1 MDIQFLLAQIVNG
14 FVLGSIYVLLSLGL
28 TIILGML
35 GVANFAHGA
44 FYMLGAY
51 GVYTIVK
58 VYNGH
63 FWIALIIAP
72 IIVSFIAMVIEFSL
86 LKRLYNLPP
95 FYTLLLTFGLMIVL
109 QELIQIIYTPIGKPF
124 HAPRNLSGAVNLGFT
139 LFPKYRLFI
148 LGITAFL
155 AIGIWL
161 FLEKTKLG
169 AIIRAGTDDSQMVDA
184 LGIDISKIFTIVFGI
199 GAWLAGAAGALT
211 APIQNV
217 FPYMGANI
225 LLETLVVV
233 IIGGMGSIIG
243 SIIGGVIIGELIT
256 MGVIFWPPLA
266 NTLPYIFMAFVL
278 LLRPRGLFGR
288 EKFFE

>member
-1 MDIQFLLAQIVNG
+1 MISLTLLVPYLLRKYIQIRSIGGENWNSEEKEKGEGIEGIVPSPICLKLMDIQFLFAQIVNG

-63 FWIALIIAP
+63 FWIALIVAP

-124 HAPRNLSGAVNLGFT
+124 HAPRNLSGENCSG
-139 LFPKYRLFI
+139 RCH
-148 LGITAFL
+148 GH
-155 AIGIWL
+155 G
-161 FLEKTKLG
+161 
-169 AIIRAGTDDSQMVDA
+169 D
-184 LGIDISKIFTIVFGI
+184 
-199 GAWLAGAAGALT
+199 
-211 APIQNV
+211 
-217 FPYMGANI
+217 
-225 LLETLVVV
+225 
-233 IIGGMGSIIG
+233 
-243 SIIGGVIIGELIT
+243 
-256 MGVIFWPPLA
+256 
-266 NTLPYIFMAFVL
+266 
-278 LLRPRGLFGR
+278 LRHARDTF
-288 EKFFE
+288 